1 MKHSLFALAALLVE
15 VSSVFAQESM
25 PSTAPLFSARLHDLD
40 DKPIAMSAF
49 QGQPLVVNFWA
60 RWCGPCK
67 EEIPELI
74 RARAKYKGKGL
85 EVVGIAIEDNAGA
98 VNGYARAY
106 EIDYPVLLSK
116 DKGIPLM
123 QALGNP
129 KAGLPY
135 TLVLDRN
142 GRVVHK
148 KLGLLRKADMD
159 AAFEAALK

>member
-1 MKHSLFALAALLVE
+1 MKRFMLALALAWG
-15 VSSVFAQESM
+15 SWAFAQESM
-25 PSTAPLFSARLHDLD
+25 PSTAPLFSASLHDLD
-40 DKPIAMSAF
+40 DKPFAMSAF
-49 QGQPLVVNFWA
+49 QGRPLVVNFWA

-74 RARAKYKGKGL
+74 KARAKHKGRGL
-85 EVVGIAIEDNAGA
+85 EVLGIAIEDNAGA
-98 VNGYARAY
+98 VRDYAKAY
-106 EIDYPVLLSK
+106 EIDYPGLLAK

-135 TLVLDRN
+135 TLAIDRT

-148 KLGLLRKADMD
+148 KLGLLKKADMD

>member
-1 MKHSLFALAALLVE
+1 MKHTLLALVMAWGSWA
-15 VSSVFAQESM
+15 FAQESM
-25 PSTAPLFSARLHDLD
+25 PSAAPLFAATLHDLD
-40 DKPIAMSAF
+40 DKPVAMSAF
-49 QGQPLVVNFWA
+49 QGRPLLVNFWA

-74 RARAKYKGKGL
+74 KARAKLKGKGL

-98 VNGYARAY
+98 VRDYAKAY
-106 EIDYPVLLSK
+106 EIDYPVLLAK

-135 TLVLDRN
+135 TLAIDRN
-142 GRVVHK
+142 GRVVYK
-148 KLGLLRKADMD
+148 KLGLLKKADMD
-159 AAFEAALK
+159 AALDAVLK

>member
-1 MKHSLFALAALLVE
+1 MPFLLALAASMAPAF
-15 VSSVFAQESM
+15 VSAQESM
-25 PSTAPLFSARLHDLD
+25 PSAAPLFAARLHDLD
-40 DKPIAMSAF
+40 DRPIAMSAF
-49 QGQPLVVNFWA
+49 QGKPLVVNFWA

-74 RARAKYKGKGL
+74 KARSKYKGKGL

-98 VNGYARAY
+98 VRDYAKAY
-106 EIDYPVLLSK
+106 EIDYPVLLAG

-123 QALGNP
+123 QSLGNA

-135 TLVLDRN
+135 TLAIDRN
-142 GRVVHK
+142 GQVVHK
-148 KLGLLRKADMD
+148 KLGLLKKADMD